1 MFGKSLKSILAV
13 ALVAGGAAFSTTTSA
28 NAGGSY
34 GVYIGG
40 GHGGVYYHSGGYHGP
55 RHGVRGHR
63 RGGYC
68 GPRKAINKAWRMGV
82 NRPHIQRVNRNRIV
96 VAGFNHGYRAKVIFK
111 RDSDR
116 CRVIR
121 TRGLR

>member
-40 GHGGVYYHSGGYHGP
+40 GHGGLYIGSGGHYGP
-55 RHGVRGHR
+55 RYGVRGHR
-63 RGGYC
+63 HRGYC
-68 GPRKAINKAWRMGV
+68 GPRRAINKAWRMGV
-82 NRPHIQRVNRNRIV
+82 NRPHIQRVNGHKIV
-96 VAGFNHGYRAKVIFK
+96 VAGFNHGHRAKVVFK
-111 RDSDR
+111 RDSHR